1 MVKGIDCKSIGKP
14 TVVRIYLTSLI
25 NFFND
30 SINYFSHIDFSQIFS
45 REKDAFG
52 VNYNVSKKIG
62 EVYLFKDLIEFRK
75 DIYFKFY
82 RSEFFAEFLSKCSS
96 FTIQILYYYKDGQ
109 IKPLCA
115 YIVGINNSTDIAMY
129 LKLYSISASDC
140 GCDHLYNLSNLC
152 ITTEIEFNDFLVST
166 QHIHNGEYF
175 YDNFIWLREAALV
188 LSRAFGEA
196 SALFKK

>member
-25 NFFND
+25 NLFND
-30 SINYFSHIDFSQIFS
+30 IINYTSHIDFSQIFS
-45 REKDAFG
+45 KEKG
-52 VNYNVSKKIG
+52 VFEIHFNLSKKIG

-115 YIVGINNSTDIAMY
+115 YIVGINNFTDTAMY
-129 LKLYSISASDC
+129 LKLYSINVSDC
-140 GCDHLYNLSNLC
+140 GCDYIYSLNNLY
-152 ITTEIEFNDFLVST
+152 ITTEFEFNDFLVST
-166 QHIHNGEYF
+166 QHIHNGDIF
-175 YDNFIWLREAALV
+175 YDNFI
-188 LSRAFGEA
+188 
-196 SALFKK
+196 